1 MSPADHLVIAPILL
15 PLLAAAFMLVLS
27 ERRRWLKRLISL
39 ATLSALAGVA
49 IALLTM
55 VDAPGG
61 APLAYR
67 LGNWPA
73 PFAITLVVDRLSA
86 LMLLLSASIGLCT
99 LFYALARWDRAGPRF
114 HPLFLLL
121 TMGVNGAFLT
131 GDLFNLFVFFE
142 VMLAASYG
150 LALHGSGVER
160 TKASLHYVA
169 INIATSLLFLIGIAL
184 IYAVTG
190 TLNMA
195 DLAVR
200 VPVLAGQELVLLES
214 GAAILSIAF
223 FVKAGMWPLG
233 FWLTPTYAAAAAPV
247 AATFAIMSKVG
258 IYAIVRLSALAFGPA
273 SGLAA
278 GFANEWLMAGG
289 LATMAFGAIG
299 MLAASRLSGIGGSYI
314 LLSSGTLLVATG
326 TGSAP
331 VLAGA
336 LLYLVSSTLGV
347 CAMYLLIEPVE
358 RAADI
363 DREAA
368 QRQSEPVFEDD
379 EPGLLME
386 EYEAEEEEDEIGI
399 VIPATIALLGSAF
412 IFCALLM
419 AGLPPLSGFIAKF
432 AIIDGMLSGLP
443 AMGTGG
449 WTAIAAILLSGLAT
463 LIAMTRAG
471 ISLLWVPVDRPQ
483 AHLRVVEA
491 MPIALLL
498 ALCLALVIGAGPVTR
513 YMKDTAAALHDPGR
527 YAGAVLDPALQPPE
541 RRR

>member
-1 MSPADHLVIAPILL
+1 M
-15 PLLAAAFMLVLS
+15 
-27 ERRRWLKRLISL
+27 
-39 ATLSALAGVA
+39 
-49 IALLTM
+49 
-55 VDAPGG
+55 
-61 APLAYR
+61 
-67 LGNWPA
+67 
-73 PFAITLVVDRLSA
+73 
-86 LMLLLSASIGLCT
+86 
-99 LFYALARWDRAGPRF
+99 
-114 HPLFLLL
+114 
-121 TMGVNGAFLT
+121 
-131 GDLFNLFVFFE
+131 
-142 VMLAASYG
+142 
-150 LALHGSGVER
+150 
-160 TKASLHYVA
+160 
-169 INIATSLLFLIGIAL
+169 
-184 IYAVTG
+184 
-190 TLNMA
+190 
-195 DLAVR
+195 
-200 VPVLAGQELVLLES
+200 
-214 GAAILSIAF
+214 
-223 FVKAGMWPLG
+223 
-233 FWLTPTYAAAAAPV
+233 TPTRL
-247 AATFAIMSKVG
+247 FDG
-258 IYAIVRLSALAFGPA
+258 I
-273 SGLAA
+273 
-278 GFANEWLMAGG
+278 
-289 LATMAFGAIG
+289 
-299 MLAASRLSGIGGSYI
+299 SRCT
-314 LLSSGTLLVATG
+314 SGTCKRLLVATG

-471 ISLLWVPVDRPQ
+471 INLLWVPVDRPQ